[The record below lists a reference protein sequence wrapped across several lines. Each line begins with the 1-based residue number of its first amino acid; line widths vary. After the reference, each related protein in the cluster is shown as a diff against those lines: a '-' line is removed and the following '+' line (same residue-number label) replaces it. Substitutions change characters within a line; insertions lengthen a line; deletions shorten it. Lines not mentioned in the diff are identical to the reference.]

1 MDTQIITFIL
11 SISLLIY
18 IVVNTSQKNKMEEN
32 IDNIINS
39 SDDIVI
45 KDTPPSEKELPI
57 TTHVGN
63 VLSKKTDKNSVYI
76 ARNINRE
83 IRESD
88 SSMGN
93 FNYKHVQ
100 GSIKKNAIWGKSGP
114 DEKDLERE
122 SDVQHGYL
130 YGLKKGSAIKKFD
143 KHYSVDGHQ
152 PIEDVS
158 SATFK
163 EKYRYMNTA
172 LGQLKNAQSNS
183 YKNNIN
189 IDSFDNKQI
198 LVHSKSKIIA
208 PSFVAGYLTSKEA
221 ISLHSG
227 IPVNPDKPIDISK
240 TIETKSDEINFN
252 NDNKLIYK
260 IF

>member
-18 IVVNTSQKNKMEEN
+18 IVVNTSQKNKLEEN

-39 SDDIVI
+39 VDDIVI
-45 KDTPPSEKELPI
+45 KDTPPQEKELQI
-57 TTHVGN
+57 TTSIGN
-63 VLSKKTDKNSVYI
+63 ALSKKTDKNSVYMP
-76 ARNINRE
+76 RNVNRE

-88 SSMGN
+88 SAMGG
-93 FNYKHVQ
+93 FSYKHIE

-114 DEKDLERE
+114 DEKDLERD
-122 SDVQHGYL
+122 SDIQHGYL
-130 YGLKKGSAIKKFD
+130 YGLKKSSTIKKFD

-172 LGQLKNAQSNS
+172 LNQLKNAQSNS
-183 YKNNIN
+183 HKNNID

-198 LVHSKSKIIA
+198 LLHAKSKIIS
-208 PSFVAGYLTSKEA
+208 PSFVAGYLTTKEPVN
-221 ISLHSG
+221 LQSG
-227 IPVNPDKPIDISK
+227 IPVNSEKPIDISK
-240 TIETKSDEINFN
+240 TAENSSHEINFN
-252 NDNKLIYK
+252 NDNKLIFK